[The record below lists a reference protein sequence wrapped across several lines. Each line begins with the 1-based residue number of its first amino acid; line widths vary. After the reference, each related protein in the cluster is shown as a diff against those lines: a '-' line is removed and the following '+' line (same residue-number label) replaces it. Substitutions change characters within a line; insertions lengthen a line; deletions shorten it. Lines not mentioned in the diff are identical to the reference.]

1 MGEGNIVQIEGTC
14 KEILDKTEWV
24 AIATCGDSGPHL
36 VATWGGYMRA
46 LKTEDSGILV
56 IPAGFYNVTEENL
69 KKNPQV
75 ELLIASK
82 KVQGTNTLG
91 QGCCISGK
99 GEVQTSGKYAD
110 LAKSKFSW
118 ARGALVITMDK
129 INTQL

>member
-1 MGEGNIVQIEGTC
+1 MEGKC
-14 KEILDKTEWV
+14 KEVLDNTEWV
-24 AIATCGDSGPHL
+24 AIATCGDSGPHM

-46 LKTEDSGILV
+46 LKTEDSGIIV
-56 IPAGFYNVTEENL
+56 IPAGFYNITEENL

-75 ELLIASK
+75 EMLIASK
-82 KVQGTNTLG
+82 KVQGTNSPG

-118 ARGALVITMDK
+118 ARGALVITIEK